1 MEFIRINGTA
11 VRLTAFHQRT
21 VEQVDGPPLREL
33 ELVVIVRGTLAHRSL
48 LELMA
53 QHHFVVELPAGSE
66 GSQWTSLEATLAGA
80 FHQSTGVGEAAAHR
94 HDIRLRET
102 PESAAR
108 HQAASAPPAPTVVET
123 EAAEPSGV
131 EGAPLEDGEAADTGN
146 EAAEDTVEAAVPG
159 NPSVWAAALR
169 QLRTQASG
177 RAASPPEPPLTTEE
191 LAGAEAVLVGLRLEA
206 LLEQLAAAGLIRRS
220 VVESNFLRLVRER
233 FVQEATPVIGERAA
247 RRVARDVTG
256 T

>member
-1 MEFIRINGTA
+1 
-11 VRLTAFHQRT
+11 
-21 VEQVDGPPLREL
+21 
-33 ELVVIVRGTLAHRSL
+33 
-48 LELMA
+48 MA
-53 QHHFVVELPAGSE
+53 PA
-66 GSQWTSLEATLAGA
+66 
-80 FHQSTGVGEAAAHR
+80 
-94 HDIRLRET
+94 
-102 PESAAR
+102 
-108 HQAASAPPAPTVVET
+108 APAVVET
-123 EAAEPSGV
+123 EAAETSEA
-131 EGAPLEDGEAADTGN
+131 EGAPPEDENAASTGDD
-146 EAAEDTVEAAVPG
+146 AAEDAVEIAVPG

-169 QLRTQASG
+169 QLRAQSSG

>member
-11 VRLTAFHQRT
+11 VRLTGFHQRT
-21 VEQVDGPPLREL
+21 VEQVEGPPLREL

-48 LELMA
+48 LELIA
-53 QHHFVVELPAGSE
+53 QNRFVVDLPSGSD
-66 GSQWTSLEATLAGA
+66 GSQWTSFEATLAGA
-80 FHQSTGVGEAAAHR
+80 YHQSSGVGEAAAHR

-102 PESAAR
+102 PESASR
-108 HQAASAPPAPTVVET
+108 HHAATAPSDQAAPGEGEEPAGGAERDQPND
-123 EAAEPSGV
+123 EAARPDDETG
-131 EGAPLEDGEAADTGN
+131 GDEAEVT
-146 EAAEDTVEAAVPG
+146 VPG

-169 QLRTQASG
+169 QLRMPAGG
-177 RAASPPEPPLTTEE
+177 RIASPPEPPLTTEE

-220 VVESNFLRLVRER
+220 VVESNFMRLVRER

-247 RRVARDVTG
+247 RRIVRDVTG
-256 T
+256 E

>member
-11 VRLTAFHQRT
+11 VRLTGFHQRT

-48 LELMA
+48 LELIA
-53 QHHFVVELPAGSE
+53 QNHFVVDLPSGVD
-66 GSQWTSLEATLAGA
+66 GSQWTSFEATLAGA
-80 FHQSTGVGEAAAHR
+80 YHQSTGVGEAAAHR

-102 PESAAR
+102 PVSAAR
-108 HQAASAPPAPTVVET
+108 HYAATAPAAPAAVEEEAT
-123 EAAEPSGV
+123 ETAEAHGAAPED
-131 EGAPLEDGEAADTGN
+131 EKGASTGDD
-146 EAAEDTVEAAVPG
+146 AAEDTAEIAVPG

-169 QLRTQASG
+169 QLRAQASG
-177 RAASPPEPPLTTEE
+177 RPASPPEPPLTTEE

-220 VVESNFLRLVRER
+220 VVESNFQRLVRER

-247 RRVARDVTG
+247 QRIVRDVTG
-256 T
+256 E

>member
-11 VRLTAFHQRT
+11 VRLTGFHQRT

-53 QHHFVVELPAGSE
+53 QNRFVVDLPADTDGA
-66 GSQWTSLEATLAGA
+66 QWTTLEATLAGA

-108 HQAASAPPAPTVVET
+108 HQAATAPSGQAAPGEG
-123 EAAEPSGV
+123 EEPSDEA
-131 EGAPLEDGEAADTGN
+131 EGDQQNGDAASPDDEMAGDV
-146 EAAEDTVEAAVPG
+146 AEVQVPG

-177 RAASPPEPPLTTEE
+177 RTASPPEPPLTTEE

-220 VVESNFLRLVRER
+220 VVESNFQRLVRER
-233 FVQEATPVIGERAA
+233 FVQEATPVIGESAA
-247 RRVARDVTG
+247 RRIVRDVTG
-256 T
+256 E